1 MEILSRTSDAE
12 IIGGPPCPPGI
23 HVGSGDLNS
32 GLDCMTSALS
42 TGSSVL
48 LLEIAIFKTEVRV
61 KNLELFFSA

>member
-12 IIGGPPCPPGI
+12 ITGGLPWPPGI
-23 HVGSGDLNS
+23 RVGSGDLNS
-32 GLDCMTSALS
+32 GPDCMTSALS

-48 LLEIAIFKTEVRV
+48 PLEIAIFKTEVRV